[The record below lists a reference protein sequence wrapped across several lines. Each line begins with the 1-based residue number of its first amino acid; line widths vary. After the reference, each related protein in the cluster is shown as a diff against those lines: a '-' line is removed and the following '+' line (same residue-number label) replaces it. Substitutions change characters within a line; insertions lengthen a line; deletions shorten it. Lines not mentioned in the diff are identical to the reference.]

1 MSKYIALVLLQ
12 TENLHTGT
20 KTYDETILSIEEAS
34 EDSAR
39 EIAQQYGK
47 SCEGTYTNIYGET
60 LQTTFLQVVEVT
72 HQLREDNEKVTELYS
87 RHFTDLQA
95 YSRFEVLY
103 NRNSLG

>member
-34 EDSAR
+34 EGSAR

-47 SCEGTYTNIYGET
+47 SCEGT
-60 LQTTFLQVVEVT
+60 
-72 HQLREDNEKVTELYS
+72 
-87 RHFTDLQA
+87 
-95 YSRFEVLY
+95 
-103 NRNSLG
+103 

>member
-1 MSKYIALVLLQ
+1 MNKMSKYIALVLLQ

-34 EDSAR
+34 EGSAR
-39 EIAQQYGK
+39 EVAQQYGK
-47 SCEGTYTNIYGET
+47 SCEGTYKNIYGET

-72 HQLREDNEKVTELYS
+72 HQLREDNELYS